1 MVFLLAFSIHEE
13 REDVNNLSYQY
24 KEMFLNPRGMGT
36 KKPPWGG
43 WRVVLGLWF
52 RLCSCQSVEHNR
64 GRIDR
69 TCQWTTTSFIDTADL
84 KRICC
89 LKKQVIL
96 QCMKHV

>member
-52 RLCSCQSVEHNR
+52 RLCSCQSVELVIINGNTVCAFALYVIVSVIHGR
-64 GRIDR
+64 GLVYI
-69 TCQWTTTSFIDTADL
+69 TEEIVY
-84 KRICC
+84 C
-89 LKKQVIL
+89 L
-96 QCMKHV
+96 CN